1 MNKEKKLKWVITLA
15 RVGNLIRTAE
25 DPSPEQG
32 HHGRRKEGDRRAD
45 GQARA
50 IQPVRPQ
57 LLHGRRCKVSTPW
70 IEVEK
75 AAKSLQDSITFLL
88 NHDGTVTDEEDYRL
102 KCTEGTVDGFLE
114 WIKDHKR

>member
-1 MNKEKKLKWVITLA
+1 M
-15 RVGNLIRTAE
+15 
-25 DPSPEQG
+25 
-32 HHGRRKEGDRRAD
+32 
-45 GQARA
+45 
-50 IQPVRPQ
+50 
-57 LLHGRRCKVSTPW
+57 STPW

-88 NHDGTVTDEEDYRL
+88 NHEGTVTDEEDYRL